1 MSGSGTSGPL
11 RVGIRRED
19 KSRWERRVPI
29 IPSHAAD
36 LARQHGIAFHVQP
49 SPIRVF
55 SEDEFRAAGVTVEED
70 LAQCPVIFAV
80 KEIPAHFFEPG
91 KTYVFFSHV
100 IKGQPYNM
108 PMLRRIVELGCNL
121 IDYERVAD
129 DDGRRLIFF
138 GRYAG
143 IAGALETLWALG
155 QRLAWEGIPN
165 PFERLRHAH
174 EYHDLAAAREEVAR
188 ASEAIRSGG
197 IPDAVQPLIIGVTGY
212 GNVAHGAWEIL
223 DLLPVQRIEP
233 VEIPLVSGDE
243 ASRST
248 IYAAT
253 FREEH
258 LVEPI
263 SNAEDFDL
271 HDYYARPER
280 YRGVFER
287 FAPSL
292 TAVVNAIYW
301 DARYPRLITK
311 PYLKE
316 LFAGGRPRLR
326 VIGDISCDIE
336 GSMECT
342 VAATTPDNP
351 VFVYDPATETTM
363 SGTAGQGVVV
373 MAVDILPSE
382 LPRDASA
389 DFSRVLLPFVPAIA
403 GADYSQPFEQLDLP
417 PEIKRAMIVYH
428 GEFTPAYCHLA
439 QFLPM

>member
-1 MSGSGTSGPL
+1 MFGSGTRGPL

-29 IPSHAAD
+29 VPSHAGD
-36 LARQHGIAFHVQP
+36 LAHQHGIAFHVQP

-55 SEDEFRAAGVTVEED
+55 SEDEYRAAGVTVEED

-80 KEIPAHFFEPG
+80 KEIPTRFFEPG

-108 PMLRRIVELGCNL
+108 PMLRRLVDLGCNL
-121 IDYERVAD
+121 IDYERVVD

-143 IAGALETLWALG
+143 IAGALETLHALG
-155 QRLAWEGIPN
+155 QRLAWEGVPN

-174 EYHDLAAAREEVAR
+174 EYHDVAAAQEDVAR
-188 ASEAIRSGG
+188 AAEAIRTEG
-197 IPDAVQPLIIGVTGY
+197 IPEAVQPLIIGVTGY

-223 DLLPVQRIEP
+223 DLLPIQPIAPAKV
-233 VEIPLVSGDE
+233 PLVRSNE
-243 ASRST
+243 SSRPT

-253 FREEH
+253 FCEEH

-263 SNAEDFDL
+263 SNVGRFDL
-271 HDYYARPER
+271 QDYYAHPER

-287 FAPSL
+287 FAPFL

-311 PYLKE
+311 AYLKQ
-316 LFAGGRPRLR
+316 LFAGTKPRLR

-351 VFVYDPATETTM
+351 VFVYNPATETVT
-363 SGTAGQGVVV
+363 SGVAGDGVVV

-382 LPRDASA
+382 LPRDAST

-428 GEFTPAYCHLA
+428 GELTPAYCHLA
-439 QFLPM
+439 EFLPK